1 MSQQV
6 QKAGAIILSNLN
18 QKNIALLYRGKQKD
32 WSFPKGHIDAGE
44 SLTEA
49 MIREMKE
56 ETGLNVEIIQKLQ
69 DNVYLHSDGNTIST
83 AMFLVKSLDDS
94 TLRKEFEGDILEWV
108 SYNEVENKLSYD
120 NLKNYYKSI
129 TSVLSS
135 IIETV

>member
-44 SLTEA
+44 SPTEA

-56 ETGLNVEIIQKLQ
+56 ETGLSVEIIQKLQ

-108 SYNEVENKLSYD
+108 HCNEVEDKLSYD
-120 NLKNYYKSI
+120 NLKHYYKSI
-129 TSVLSS
+129 LSVLSS